1 MTKIENSYRI
11 PVFKHNHAITLMTRR
26 LRHYLNFTF
35 NEVLACSHM
44 RDNAWKLIKCYK
56 QEQAG
61 PMSRPGIIFISY
73 LLIWPTSRPCL
84 INSSTHR
91 IVRPPAN
98 RPARNCRH
106 CASIYLRSVSK
117 LRAIGSTTNN
127 LPIHLGGVS
136 SADTVSLSY
145 THRMYLF
152 LAELPTETLAER
164 LAQPW
169 RRSVTSLKHSP
180 RSLCGPTRC

>member
-1 MTKIENSYRI
+1 MFIGYFETVDNEWRRSRI
-11 PVFKHNHAITLMTRR
+11 YIGFQ
-26 LRHYLNFTF
+26 YLNIIMQLHWWLGDYAIISVFTF
-35 NEVLACSHM
+35 KEVLTCSHM

-136 SADTVSLSY
+136 SADTLSLTLIECTYS
-145 THRMYLF
+145 
-152 LAELPTETLAER
+152 LPSCQR
-164 LAQPW
+164 KHW
-169 RRSVTSLKHSP
+169 RRD
-180 RSLCGPTRC
+180 